1 MKNEKILEIIKKLA
15 EKRAP
20 SGIEKARGEVFKQEM
35 DMIIGNKDISIK
47 EDALCN
53 FYVKFDGQNA
63 KKSIGIYAHIDEIGG
78 TIRKINKSGCLEF
91 SMRGGYETRW
101 LISRKVQILNKER
114 KWINGVIE
122 GRSTHSTPPALRNS
136 EKLEIHEQKIYI
148 GAKNKEEVIKLYSI
162 HVGAPFVFFGTFGL
176 LNPSI
181 NDDIIAGYSLDNLV
195 AVTSLFVLTEKIV
208 NNLLDESGVLNKNYN
223 LYIVATSR
231 EEIGTEGALFF
242 SRNNAIDQV
251 IAMDIGLVADFSGS
265 VNSGITLTGGPVI
278 IWQEQHGAGV
288 FDYDLCR
295 EFARVADE
303 NEIPYQNGVCEYYG
317 SDAGK
322 AQKWLGIPSVL
333 IGIPVMYSH
342 NVPEIGTLSGIQEG
356 AELVY
361 RYLKNHD

>member
-35 DMIIGNKDISIK
+35 ELIIGKRDISIK

-53 FYVKFDGQNA
+53 FYVKFDGKNA

-78 TIRKINKSGCLEF
+78 TIRKINKNGRLEF

-101 LISRKVQILNKER
+101 LISRKIQILNKEG

-148 GAKNKEEVIKLYSI
+148 GAKNKEEVIKLYNI
-162 HVGAPFVFFGTFGL
+162 HIGAPFVFFGTFGL

-181 NDDIIAGYSLDNLV
+181 NDDVIAGYSLDNLV

-251 IAMDIGLVADFSGS
+251 IAIDIGLVADFSGS
-265 VNSGITLTGGPVI
+265 VDSGITLTGGPVI

-288 FDYDLCR
+288 FDYNSCK

-342 NVPEIGTLSGIQEG
+342 NVPEIGTISGIQEG

>member
-1 MKNEKILEIIKKLA
+1 MKNEKILHIIKKLA

-20 SGIEKARGEVFKQEM
+20 SGIERARGEVFKQEM
-35 DMIIGNKDISIK
+35 EKIIGNTNIPIK
-47 EDALCN
+47 EDALGN
-53 FYVKFDGQNA
+53 VYVKFKGQNA

-78 TIRKINKSGCLEF
+78 TIRKINKNGRLEF

-101 LISRKVQILNKER
+101 LISRKIQILNKEG

-122 GRSTHSTPPALRNS
+122 GRSTHSTPQALRTP
-136 EKLEIHEQKIYI
+136 EKLEIYEQKIYI
-148 GAKNKEEVIKLYSI
+148 GAKNKEEAIDHYKI

-176 LNPSI
+176 LNPAI

-195 AVTSLFVLTEKIV
+195 AVTSLIVLTEKIV
-208 NNLLDESGVLNKNYN
+208 NNLLDDSGVLNKSYDIF
-223 LYIVATSR
+223 IVATSR
-231 EEIGTEGALFF
+231 EEIGTEGALYF
-242 SRNNAIDQV
+242 SRNNAIDHV
-251 IAMDIGLVADFSGS
+251 IAIDIGLVADFSGS
-265 VNSGITLTGGPVI
+265 VNSGIILNGGPVI
-278 IWQEQHGAGV
+278 VWQEQHGAGV
-288 FDYDLCR
+288 FDYNSCKD
-295 EFARVADE
+295 FARVADE
-303 NEIPYQNGVCEYYG
+303 NKITYQDGVCEYYG

-361 RYLKNHD
+361 QYLNNHN